1 MIGAVLA
8 GGAGRRLGRGSKA
21 AVQVRGRALVS
32 WPLEALAA
40 VCERVAVVCK
50 HGTGL
55 PELSGVERWNEPD
68 HSQHPLIGITHAL
81 ERAGEPVLVCAAD
94 MPWVTADSC
103 RSLVNAAGAGDG
115 APAVAVAGGVL
126 QPVFAVYSP
135 VALDTLRGAGS
146 DASLTATIELLNPVR
161 VALPPPLVRS
171 VDTAEDL
178 GLLESGG

>member
-1 MIGAVLA
+1 LIGAVLA

-55 PELSGVERWNEPD
+55 PELTGVERWNEPD
-68 HSQHPLIGITHAL
+68 HPQHPLIGITHAL

-126 QPVFAVYSP
+126 QPVFTRRWRWTPCAASGRTLPSP
-135 VALDTLRGAGS
+135 PRSNCSTPFAWRCRPRSFAALTPLRIW
-146 DASLTATIELLNPVR
+146 AS
-161 VALPPPLVRS
+161 
-171 VDTAEDL
+171 
-178 GLLESGG
+178 